1 MPIFEFDIRW
11 CKSHDL
17 TLRRVQR
24 ILRGWIRGGLIG
36 AVWLG
41 TPCNSFSRARERG
54 GAGPPPLRSNAYP
67 RGLPHLLPHDAEKVR
82 VGNLLCQFSA
92 SLFLLCRS
100 LGIPCAMENPAT
112 SRLWLMPAIASCRAL
127 TNVHNC
133 LTDYCGFGTPWRK
146 RTALMSVHL
155 DLRSCVRRCTG
166 KGTCSFSC
174 KKHVQLVG
182 QHNGQF
188 LTLIAEPYPA
198 GLCRSIC
205 QCFVYAL
212 KQHQLNALERLL

>member
-1 MPIFEFDIRW
+1 VQSGLGRCAFPSPVPANAAALDRPPCAAMYIPAASHTCSHMTRE
-11 CKSHDL
+11 KSAWA
-17 TLRRVQR
+17 TCCASSRP
-24 ILRGWIRGGLIG
+24 
-36 AVWLG
+36 A
-41 TPCNSFSRARERG
+41 SFCSA
-54 GAGPPPLRSNAYP
+54 AA
-67 RGLPHLLPHDAEKVR
+67 
-82 VGNLLCQFSA
+82 SA
-92 SLFLLCRS
+92 SLAPWRTLPRAGCGSCPQFQ
-100 LGIPCAMENPAT
+100 A
-112 SRLWLMPAIASCRAL
+112 ASCRAL

-133 LTDYCGFGTPWRK
+133 ITDYCGFGTPWRK

-188 LTLIAEPYPA
+188 LTRVAEPYPA